1 MAAEDFRAIF
11 RRRTITCWTKAFPPA
26 TLGRHTRGV
35 QRIDQLNHFMLNPI
49 IAQRMTARMEG
60 GFCVFLIGM
69 RINRPLKIHKWFPVA
84 QAMPRM
90 LRELAGHKEY
100 GFLGGHFW
108 LGRTI
113 ISLQYWRSQAHLIE
127 YATNKNLQ
135 HSPAWTAFTRSV
147 GDSGDVGIWHE
158 TYVIGPGAYE
168 TIYHN
173 MPPFGLGKVG
183 ALLSATGHYQ
193 NARDRLQQPKS

>member
-1 MAAEDFRAIF
+1 MS
-11 RRRTITCWTKAFPPA
+11 K
-26 TLGRHTRGV
+26 
-35 QRIDQLNHFMLNPI
+35 PI
-49 IAQRMTARMEG
+49 IAKRMTAQMDA

-84 QAMPRM
+84 KAMPRM
-90 LRELAGHKEY
+90 LRELEAHKEH

-113 ISLQYWRSQAHLIE
+113 ISLQYWRSQTHLIE
-127 YATNKNLQ
+127 YATSKNLQ
-135 HSPAWTAFTRSV
+135 HSPAWAAFTRSV

-158 TYVIGPGAYE
+158 TYVIAPSAYE

-173 MPPFGLGKVG
+173 MPPFGLGMVG
-183 ALLSATGHYQ
+183 ALIPATGRYQ
-193 NARDRLQQPKS
+193 NAKDRLQHPAP